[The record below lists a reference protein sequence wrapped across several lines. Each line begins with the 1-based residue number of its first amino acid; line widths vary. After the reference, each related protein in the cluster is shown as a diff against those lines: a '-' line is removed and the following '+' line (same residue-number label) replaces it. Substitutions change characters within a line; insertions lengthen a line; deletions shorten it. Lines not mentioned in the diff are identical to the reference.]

1 MRSTHLFHVALESL
15 VKGFEV
21 FSLLVGA
28 GVGGVEVLDHLLGD
42 GGEHPAPVGAPVL
55 VDVGAGKGAVV
66 VVGVFPGLVVDAPL
80 LRVGEDGVDAGEEL
94 GAGRRS

>member
-1 MRSTHLFHVALESL
+1 M
-15 VKGFEV
+15 
-21 FSLLVGA
+21 
-28 GVGGVEVLDHLLGD
+28 
-42 GGEHPAPVGAPVL
+42 GAPVL

-94 GAGRRS
+94 GAGRRSLIHVYYVICSNFYVCMLKPSKRETRMYSISRS